1 VFVVNNQQG
10 FCILDGSITRV
21 ISASQFVTFLTQIEH
36 ERVALRKNFKKG
48 LIMSTLDQPILIANS
63 NYHVGHQVAIFVA
76 KEQGYFSQEG
86 LQEYEYDSRGL
97 IPGPIEREGLAMA
110 IKNHGVDIAPAVD
123 VEAAI
128 YQRSLGADVYIVGGW
143 RYTPF
148 LKWYGAKHV
157 TDMSKLRGGRIGM
170 REKEGL
176 VEVFITDAL
185 RQAGVD
191 PNKEV
196 QWVYD
201 PVFGYRNNRAHM
213 EMLCSG
219 KIDAITSQ
227 PPFSDQLEDEGYP
240 MILDPNMIFPRRPGK
255 LTVAT
260 GQMIEKRT
268 EELKAYFRAIIRS
281 FWFMRD
287 VKQFG
292 YLKHLE
298 ARLRKTNT
306 HNEDERG
313 VVAIVTSP
321 DRLDSWALPIDGGVA
336 ASAIERIVD
345 EMVKGG
351 KLARAISVKDILRDG
366 PVTEAF
372 REVSARPELKPAR
385 DIALAAQEKY
395 GF

>member
-1 VFVVNNQQG
+1 
-10 FCILDGSITRV
+10 
-21 ISASQFVTFLTQIEH
+21 
-36 ERVALRKNFKKG
+36 
-48 LIMSTLDQPILIANS
+48 MSTLDQPILIANS

-76 KEQGYFSQEG
+76 KEQGFFSQEG

-196 QWVYD
+196 QWVYH
-201 PVFGYRNNRAHM
+201 PAFGYRNNPAHM
-213 EMLCSG
+213 EMLRSG

-240 MILDPNMIFPRRPGK
+240 MILDPNRIFPRRPGK

-268 EELKAYFRAIIRS
+268 EELKAYLRAIIRS

-287 VKQFG
+287 VKRFE
-292 YLKHLE
+292 YLRDLE
-298 ARLRKTNT
+298 TRLRKTNT

-313 VVAIVTSP
+313 AVAIVTSP

-351 KLARAISVKDILRDG
+351 KLARAIPVEDILRDS

>member
-1 VFVVNNQQG
+1 M
-10 FCILDGSITRV
+10 
-21 ISASQFVTFLTQIEH
+21 
-36 ERVALRKNFKKG
+36 
-48 LIMSTLDQPILIANS
+48 MSTLDQPILIANS
-63 NYHVGHQVAIFVA
+63 NYHVGHQIAIFVA
-76 KEQGYFSQEG
+76 KEQSFFTDEG
-86 LQEYEYDSRGL
+86 LKEFDYDSRGL

-128 YQRSLGADVYIVGGW
+128 YQRSLGADVYIAGGW

-148 LKWYGAKHV
+148 LKWYGAKHL

-191 PNKEV
+191 PYKEV
-196 QWVYD
+196 HWVYD
-201 PVFGYRNNRAHM
+201 PVFGYRNNPSHM
-213 EMLCSG
+213 ERLRSG

-227 PPFSDQLEDEGYP
+227 PPFSDQLEREGYP
-240 MILDPNMIFPRRPGK
+240 MILDPNKIFPRRPGK

-260 GQMIEKRT
+260 AQMIEKRCD
-268 EELKAYFRAIIRS
+268 ELKAYFRAIIRA

-287 VKQFG
+287 VKNFE
-292 YLKHLE
+292 YLKDLE
-298 ARLRKTNT
+298 ARLRRTNT

-336 ASAIERIVD
+336 APAIERIVD

-351 KLARAISVKDILRDG
+351 KLARSIPVKDILRDET
-366 PVTEAF
+366 VKQAY
-372 REVSARPELKPAR
+372 REVSARPELKSALNV
-385 DIALAAQEKY
+385 ALAAQEKY

>member
-1 VFVVNNQQG
+1 
-10 FCILDGSITRV
+10 
-21 ISASQFVTFLTQIEH
+21 
-36 ERVALRKNFKKG
+36 
-48 LIMSTLDQPILIANS
+48 MSTLDQPILIANS
-63 NYHVGHQVAIFVA
+63 NYHVGHQVAIAVA
-76 KEQGYFSQEG
+76 KEQKYFSEEG
-86 LQEYEYDSRGL
+86 LKEYEYDSRGL
-97 IPGPIEREGLAMA
+97 IPGPLERDGLAMA
-110 IKNHGVDIAPAVD
+110 IKNHGVDVAPAVD

-128 YQRSLGADVYIVGGW
+128 HQRALGANIYIVGGW

-176 VEVFITDAL
+176 VEGFVTDAL
-185 RQAGVD
+185 RQAGVE
-191 PNKEV
+191 PFKEV

-201 PVFGYRNNRAHM
+201 PVYGYRNNPAHM
-213 EMLCSG
+213 EMLRSG

-227 PPFSDQLEDEGYP
+227 PPFSDQLERDGYP
-240 MILDPNMIFPRRPGK
+240 MILDPNKIFPRRPGK

-260 GQMIEKRT
+260 GQMIEKRA
-268 EELKAYFRAIIRS
+268 EELTAYFRAIIRA

-287 VKQFG
+287 VNNFT
-292 YLKHLE
+292 YLKELE

-321 DRLDSWALPIDGGVA
+321 DRLESWALPIDGAVA
-336 ASAIERIVD
+336 PSAIERIVG
-345 EMVKGG
+345 EMVKAG
-351 KLARAISVKDILRDG
+351 KLPRSMAVEDILRDG
-366 PVTEAF
+366 PVKEAF
-372 REVSARPELKPAR
+372 RHVSARAELKPALN
-385 DIALAAQEKY
+385 IALAAQQKY